1 PGERVECAERLVHQQ
16 DRRVHRVRA
25 GDGAALL
32 HAARERLGQ
41 CVGEIGESDHVD
53 EMLSSPTTLLGR
65 SFGGL
70 EPELD
75 VLADRE
81 PGEQSVLLE
90 DDAAFG
96 TGSVDLPTIDERSSS
111 GRFVEAGQDVH
122 QGGLPAARGTDTV
135 MNSFSSTFRLTSPSA
150 SKRSLPSTNV
160 LLMFWTWILWSLI
173 ADTFARWFIGA
184 PAKRSASTRSSAGCG
199 P

>member
-1 PGERVECAERLVHQQ
+1 MGDEDDRALLLLPGLQQVLLHAHPGERVECAERLVHQQ

-53 EMLSSPTTLLGR
+53 EMLSSPPALLGR

-70 EPELD
+70 KPELD

-96 TGSVDLPTIDERSSS
+96 TGSVDLPTIDER
-111 GRFVEAGQDVH
+111 RD
-122 QGGLPAARGTDTV
+122 R
-135 MNSFSSTFRLTSPSA
+135 
-150 SKRSLPSTNV
+150 K
-160 LLMFWTWILWSLI
+160 
-173 ADTFARWFIGA
+173 
-184 PAKRSASTRSSAGCG
+184 STRLNSSHVANSYAVFCLNKIN
-199 P
+199 PAPHSALDMQLLVQMTTVQCSESK